1 MTRIEAREL
10 EQKAEFNNPI
20 KEVMWRELTRVDPK
34 KKEVVLR
41 VLSHFGG
48 DSKAIDMVLILHG
61 DGISYPG
68 VFLNK
73 PIEFFEEL
81 DKKLLKRNPHRHNML
96 NPEFVKFEKHR
107 VDFFVDK
114 LRREME
120 WEADYIFSD
129 EVVFEGFTRVFD
141 SKYFKCEYK
150 INYDEKL
157 GYSIKELMKH
167 YEDLEMELEEMRR
180 NKEYTQFHEEYMRDV
195 GIWMI
200 AATRLGCDYVRRK
213 DNRQA

>member
-1 MTRIEAREL
+1 MERIN
-10 EQKAEFNNPI
+10 KI
-20 KEVMWRELTRVDPK
+20 DDSK
-34 KKEVVLR
+34 KKEAILK

-48 DSKAIDMVLILHG
+48 NSKAVDMLIVLYG
-61 DGISYPG
+61 NAKYPG
-68 VFLNK
+68 VIFNE
-73 PIEFFEEL
+73 PIEFFEEI
-81 DKKLLKRNPHRHNML
+81 DQKLLKRNPHRHNML

-120 WEADYIFSD
+120 GRDWFIFSD

-141 SKYFKCEYK
+141 SKYFNCEYK

-157 GYSIKELMKH
+157 GYSVRELRKH

-180 NKEYTQFHEEYMRDV
+180 NKEYTRFHEEYMREV
-195 GIWMI
+195 GIWMS
-200 AATRLGCDYVRRK
+200 AATRLGCDYVRRRK
-213 DNRQA
+213 T

>member
-10 EQKAEFNNPI
+10 EQKAEFDNPI

-34 KKEVVLR
+34 KKEVILK

-48 DSKAIDMVLILHG
+48 DRKAADILMVHYGYSK
-61 DGISYPG
+61 YPS
-68 VFLNK
+68 VFLDQ
-73 PIEFFEEL
+73 PIEFFEDI
-81 DKKLLKRNPHRHNML
+81 DKELLKRNPHRRNML

-120 WEADYIFSD
+120 WGADYIFSD

-150 INYDEKL
+150 INYDDKL
-157 GYSIKELMKH
+157 GYSVRELRKH

-180 NKEYTQFHEEYMRDV
+180 NKEYTRFHEEYMREV
-195 GIWMI
+195 GIWMS
-200 AATRLGCDYVRRK
+200 AATRLGCDYVRRR
-213 DNRQA
+213 NEEI

>member
-1 MTRIEAREL
+1 MERVNNIEDL
-10 EQKAEFNNPI
+10 E
-20 KEVMWRELTRVDPK
+20 
-34 KKEVVLR
+34 KKEAVLK

-48 DSKAIDMVLILHG
+48 GSKAIDMILILYS
-61 DGISYPG
+61 DGIRYPG
-68 VFLNK
+68 IFFDK
-73 PIEFFEEL
+73 PIEFFKEL
-81 DKKLLKRNPHRHNML
+81 DEKLLKRNPHRHNML

-114 LRREME
+114 LRSEME
-120 WEADYIFSD
+120 WGADYIFSD

-157 GYSIKELMKH
+157 GYSVKEMRKH

-180 NKEYTQFHEEYMRDV
+180 NKEYTRFHEEYMREV
-195 GIWMI
+195 GIWMS
-200 AATRLGCDYVRRK
+200 AATRLGCDYVRRR
-213 DNRQA
+213 NEEI

>member
-10 EQKAEFNNPI
+10 EQKAEFDNPI

-34 KKEVVLR
+34 KKEVILK

-48 DSKAIDMVLILHG
+48 DRKAADILMVHYGYSK
-61 DGISYPG
+61 YPS
-68 VFLNK
+68 VFLDQ
-73 PIEFFEEL
+73 PIEFFEDI
-81 DKKLLKRNPHRHNML
+81 DKELLKRNPHRRNML

-114 LRREME
+114 LRREIE
-120 WEADYIFSD
+120 WGADYIFSD

-150 INYDEKL
+150 INYDDKL
-157 GYSIKELMKH
+157 GYSVRELRKH
-167 YEDLEMELEEMRR
+167 YEDLEMELEEKIKRG
-180 NKEYTQFHEEYMRDV
+180 EYTRLLEDYMRD
-195 GIWMI
+195 IWYWWYKAI
-200 AATRLGCDYVRRK
+200 ELGCDYVRRK
-213 DNRQA
+213 KL

>member
-1 MTRIEAREL
+1 MMSRIEAREL
-10 EQKAEFNNPI
+10 EQKAEFNNLI
-20 KEVMWRELTRVDPK
+20 KEVIWRELTRVDPK
-34 KKEVVLR
+34 KKDAVLK

-48 DSKAIDMVLILHG
+48 DSKAIDIILILYG

-73 PIEFFEEL
+73 PIEFFEEI
-81 DKKLLKRNPHRHNML
+81 DKELLKRNPHRHNML

-107 VDFFVDK
+107 VDFFVNK
-114 LRREME
+114 LRSEME
-120 WEADYIFSD
+120 WGANYIFSD

-157 GYSIKELMKH
+157 GYSVKELRKH

-180 NKEYTQFHEEYMRDV
+180 KKEFTRFHEEYMRDV
-195 GIWMI
+195 VIWLI
-200 AATRLGCDYVRRK
+200 AATKLGCDYVRRK
-213 DNRQA
+213 KI

>member
-1 MTRIEAREL
+1 MERLNNVTDL
-10 EQKAEFNNPI
+10 E
-20 KEVMWRELTRVDPK
+20 
-34 KKEVVLR
+34 KKEAILK

-48 DSKAIDMVLILHG
+48 DSKAINMVIVLYG
-61 DGISYPG
+61 RARYPEAL
-68 VFLNK
+68 FDE
-73 PIEFFEEL
+73 PIEFFEDI
-81 DKKLLKRNPHRHNML
+81 DKKLLERNPHRHNML

-120 WEADYIFSD
+120 WGADYIFSD

-150 INYDEKL
+150 INYDDKL
-157 GYSIKELMKH
+157 GYSVRELRKH

-180 NKEYTQFHEEYMRDV
+180 NKEYTRFHEEYMREV
-195 GIWMI
+195 GIWMS
-200 AATRLGCDYVRRK
+200 AATRLGCDYVRRRK
-213 DNRQA
+213 I